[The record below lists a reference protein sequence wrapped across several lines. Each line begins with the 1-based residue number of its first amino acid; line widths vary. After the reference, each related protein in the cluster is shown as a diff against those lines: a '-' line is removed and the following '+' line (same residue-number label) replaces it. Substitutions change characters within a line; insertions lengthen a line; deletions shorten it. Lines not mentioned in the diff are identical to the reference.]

1 MSVTTT
7 EDNGPGRGGEG
18 VFIALF
24 HRSRAVLLLVAM
36 FLQILLSPFGYP
48 DSILPLVMRECIVLA
63 AVFMA
68 ADTRRHLVI
77 GLSLGIPSFIMLL
90 VSNGTDTPV
99 TDLIA
104 YLMVLALYLFII
116 RLMLNK
122 IFYAKVV
129 TVKIIVLGLCT
140 YLLLGQI
147 WMLFYAPLAAYDP
160 GAFSQPIVTE
170 GSDAGLTLTYFS
182 YVTLTTLGY
191 GDISP
196 VSPWARALAM
206 LEALTGTLFLAVL
219 ISRLVGTYRS
229 SSDRERLSEMMGK
242 DPD

>member
-1 MSVTTT
+1 MTDSRQ
-7 EDNGPGRGGEG
+7 DQGGHRGIIRE
-18 VFIALF
+18 IL
-24 HRSRAVLLLVAM
+24 HRSRAFLLLIAM
-36 FLQILLSPFGYP
+36 FLQILLSPIGYP
-48 DSILPLVMRECIVLA
+48 DSLLPLILRECIVLA

-90 VSNGTDTPV
+90 VSHGTETPV

-116 RLMLNK
+116 RLMLNR
-122 IFYAKVV
+122 IFYTKVV
-129 TVKIIVLGLCT
+129 TVNIIVLGLCT

-229 SSDRERLSEMMGK
+229 GSDRERLTKGLGK